1 MAVAAAKA
9 GALKSSDPV
18 HPNFTTSDSPFY
30 WLVRVL
36 HGHVRDMEVV
46 LKRIG
51 LDIASWRVLTIL
63 TEFEPA
69 SVSLLAEHCA
79 SKLSTMT
86 KTIQRLEIDGLV
98 KTRTSGADARVTE
111 VIATSKGRKL
121 VGVARAASS
130 RVFRQ
135 TFDGIDDQEIARF
148 IATLRH
154 MHANMYEFRS

>member
-1 MAVAAAKA
+1 MAVAAPKA
-9 GALKSSDPV
+9 VAPKSSDPV

-36 HGHVRDMEVV
+36 HGHVRDMDVV

-51 LDIASWRVLTIL
+51 LDVPSWRVLTIL
-63 TEFEPA
+63 MEAEPA

-86 KTIQRLEIDGLV
+86 KTIQRLELEGLV
-98 KTRTSGADARVTE
+98 KTRTSEADARVTE
-111 VIATSKGRKL
+111 VVATAKGRKL

-130 RVFRQ
+130 RIFRQ
-135 TFDGIDDQEIARF
+135 TFAGIEDPEIGRF
-148 IATLRH
+148 IGTLKR
-154 MHANMYEFRS
+154 MHANIHEFRD